1 MLLKVKTKLIFYNE
15 WLNKIK
21 FQDHTDYDL
30 KDKLLKPDV
39 ENDTMVEFNPKLLNS
54 QNFKILVQLPKIL
67 QDSGKLGE
75 FQLEIFNIFI
85 SSLKTYEKELIIAV

>member
-1 MLLKVKTKLIFYNE
+1 
-15 WLNKIK
+15 
-21 FQDHTDYDL
+21 
-30 KDKLLKPDV
+30 
-39 ENDTMVEFNPKLLNS
+39 MVEFNPKLLNS

-85 SSLKTYEKELIIAV
+85 SSLKTYEKELISAV